1 MTENTKPLPNQI
13 LSDDDEEFF
22 VNYKNCCGGDGDREM
37 LAEGIATNWQCDYH
51 VPMLDA
57 YLLWHSSKVTMENPI
72 PRNGLFADKTPAE
85 LQEYIEQMS
94 SKEKALA
101 YMIMTLTMNT
111 CHLMVNKAI
120 AEAS

>member
-1 MTENTKPLPNQI
+1 
-13 LSDDDEEFF
+13 
-22 VNYKNCCGGDGDREM
+22 M
-37 LAEGIATNWQCDYH
+37 LTTPEQKAT
-51 VPMLDA
+51 V
-57 YLLWHSSKVTMENPI
+57 ENPI
-72 PRNGLFADKTPAE
+72 PRNGLFAEKTLTE

-111 CHLMVNKAI
+111 CHLMVNEAI